1 MSETELKAYYKK
13 NIENYRSDETR
24 SIEYVVFDVAPSDE
38 DDANA
43 RLWAVHTKEEFSRTE
58 KENTISYVNG
68 VSDEPFDTRYYT
80 ASELNPVLQ
89 DSLLSLPAGEVY
101 GPYFEDNTYK
111 LSKLHDTQMRPDSV
125 RARHI
130 LIGYSV
136 VGNKQRTEEI
146 ADSLKTVIDN
156 GGDFNAIAR
165 EYSAD
170 ESNRDIGGDLGWF
183 AEGEMETPFNNAAF
197 ENSAG
202 DVVKATTRFGV
213 HLIKIEA
220 QSRPVKKYQIAT
232 ISTSVYASNKT
243 DQEYYNRAVKFR
255 GKATNVEKF
264 EEQARE
270 YGKNPRIVPDITK
283 DQRTIPGLENPVNI
297 IGWAY
302 NAEEGD
308 ISSIFEVND
317 QYIVAALTQVNDD
330 GYSDFES
337 VRTEVELAV
346 RKQKKGEIIAASMN
360 ENLKNAAD
368 IESFAATRNME
379 VQEASQVQFANTYVS
394 GIGLEP
400 YIVGAALNLPQETLA
415 GPYIGENSV
424 FVISV
429 TNIDMADPDADMK
442 PIENRLNMSLRS
454 RTTSEAFEAMVD
466 KADITDNRLKIF
478 YGR

>member
-1 MSETELKAYYKK
+1 
-13 NIENYRSDETR
+13 
-24 SIEYVVFDVAPSDE
+24 
-38 DDANA
+38 
-43 RLWAVHTKEEFSRTE
+43 
-58 KENTISYVNG
+58 
-68 VSDEPFDTRYYT
+68 
-80 ASELNPVLQ
+80 
-89 DSLLSLPAGEVY
+89 
-101 GPYFEDNTYK
+101 
-111 LSKLHDTQMRPDSV
+111 
-125 RARHI
+125 
-130 LIGYSV
+130 
-136 VGNKQRTEEI
+136 
-146 ADSLKTVIDN
+146 
-156 GGDFNAIAR
+156 
-165 EYSAD
+165 
-170 ESNRDIGGDLGWF
+170 
-183 AEGEMETPFNNAAF
+183 
-197 ENSAG
+197 
-202 DVVKATTRFGV
+202 
-213 HLIKIEA
+213 
-220 QSRPVKKYQIAT
+220 VKKYQIAT
-232 ISTSVYASNKT
+232 IVHNVYASNKT

-302 NAEEGD
+302 NSEEGD

-346 RKQKKGEIIAASMN
+346 RKQKKGEIIATSMN
-360 ENLKNAAD
+360 ENLNNAAD

-379 VQEASQVQFANTYVS
+379 VLEASQVQFANTYVS

-442 PIENRLNMSLRS
+442 PIENRLNMSLGS

-478 YGR
+478 YGN